1 VASHEPRAGEVWDVD
16 FDPRVGREQGGI
28 RPALVISNDTYN
40 QVPNG
45 LHMVV
50 PITGTDRNIRVHLR
64 INPPVGGL
72 AKPSVIMCDQAR
84 AQSILRFQRRR
95 GEVPAGMLQRV
106 QQLVGESIDR

>member
-1 VASHEPRAGEVWDVD
+1 VSSHEPRAGEVWDVD

-28 RPALVISNDTYN
+28 RPALVISNDTFN

-50 PITGTDRNIRVHLR
+50 PITGTDRNVRVHLR
-64 INPPVGGL
+64 ITPPVGGL
-72 AKPSVIMCDQAR
+72 MKPSVIMCDQAR

-95 GEVPAGMLQRV
+95 GAVPADILQQV
-106 QQLVGESIDR
+106 QQMVGESIDR